1 MPASHTPSLI
11 SLLAERTHSDQP
23 ISRWIENATC
33 EQEIHTLLLS
43 VQGFPY
49 TWLQWADK
57 RIKRARRRNRQINSE
72 SGYGIA
78 SIWNGLTVLQECK
91 FLCDTLENALRFAFI
106 NFVTANR
113 LSPTDLFAP
122 KSKLI
127 TRTKNRKPWLLETS
141 DNLIHPNLIFET
153 DFTELVE
160 TFTLHW
166 KSVAL
171 KSRHERSSKIG
182 FGTLFWSDV
191 HCRDVTLFNKHMKVV
206 RDIRNKV
213 AHSRH
218 LLSHSDLQRLT
229 KYVIIWLR
237 PLNVEL
243 MHKVN
248 AYRVNRPNFLREL
261 SAFPPAKARKP
272 TKKYQ
277 GRIKSTKAAVKLP
290 ANKQRVTVPKTE
302 DPWFDQASLRSDEHS
317 PSGPKPSASLRK
329 LMALRPRSL
338 RTRRLRI

>member
-1 MPASHTPSLI
+1 MSASHTPSLI
-11 SLLAERTHSDQP
+11 SLLAGRTHSNFP

-43 VQGFPY
+43 VQGFPN

-57 RIKRARRRNRQINSE
+57 RILRARKRNRQIYSE

-106 NFVTANR
+106 NFVTDNR

-122 KSKLI
+122 KYKLI
-127 TRTKNRKPWLLETS
+127 TRTKKHRPWLLETS
-141 DNLIHPNLIFET
+141 DNLIHPNLIFES
-153 DFTELVE
+153 DFGEIVE

-166 KSVAL
+166 KRVAL
-171 KSRHERSSKIG
+171 KARHERTSKIG
-182 FGTLFWSDV
+182 FGSLFWSDV
-191 HCRDVTLFNKHMKVV
+191 RCRDVALFKKHMNVV
-206 RDIRNKV
+206 REIRNKV

-218 LLSHSDLQRLT
+218 LLSNTDLQRLT

-261 SAFPPAKARKP
+261 SAFPPAKTIKP

-277 GRIKSTKAAVKLP
+277 GRIKSTTIAVNLP
-290 ANKQRVTVPKTE
+290 DRQKVTVPKTQ

-317 PSGPKPSASLRK
+317 PSGPKPPVSLRK
-329 LMALRPRSL
+329 LMALRPRSV
-338 RTRRLRI
+338 RTRRLRV

>member
-1 MPASHTPSLI
+1 MSASHTPSLI
-11 SLLAERTHSDQP
+11 SLLAGRTHSDQP

-43 VQGFPY
+43 VQGFPC

-57 RIKRARRRNRQINSE
+57 RIRRARRRNRQINSE
-72 SGYGIA
+72 SSYAIA

-127 TRTKNRKPWLLETS
+127 TRTKNRRPWLLETS
-141 DNLIHPNLIFET
+141 DNLIHPNLIFEA
-153 DFTELVE
+153 DFAEIVE

-166 KSVAL
+166 KRVAL
-171 KSRHERSSKIG
+171 KSRHERSPKIG
-182 FGTLFWSDV
+182 FRTLFWSDV
-191 HCRDVTLFNKHMKVV
+191 HCRDVTLFYKHMNVV
-206 RDIRNKV
+206 REIRNKV

-218 LLSHSDLQRLT
+218 LLSNSDLQRLT

-248 AYRVNRPNFLREL
+248 SYRVNRPNFLREL
-261 SAFPPAKARKP
+261 SAFPVVKARKP
-272 TKKYQ
+272 IKKYRS
-277 GRIKSTKAAVKLP
+277 GIKRVTRTVNERKVTKA
-290 ANKQRVTVPKTE
+290 KTE

-317 PSGPKPSASLRK
+317 PSGPKPPASLRR
-329 LMALRPRSL
+329 LMALRPGS
-338 RTRRLRI
+338 RRPRVRRAR